1 MKNLPTLTGLFT
13 LSLALLNAQE
23 TQNIQQESNKQDEKV
38 LLETAVVSAP
48 IMRFSLDELN
58 RNMVIIDHGNGL
70 GEYGRSRSSLN
81 AKTKRSHE

>member
-23 TQNIQQESNKQDEKV
+23 TQNIQQESKKQDEKV

-58 RNMVIIDHGNGL
+58 RNMVIIDKEAIN
-70 GEYGRSRSSLN
+70 EKQSMIRV
-81 AKTKRSHE
+81 TKI